1 MALNKREQI
10 ASQNLLNLRKFL
22 GVCRPNFAEML
33 QTPPTTIK
41 NYELGYRALSFA
53 CVQNIAA
60 LLSKPLGERFV
71 TPTLITKAEF
81 ATLLK
86 GSQEAVTD
94 S

>member
-10 ASQNLLNLRKFL
+10 AAQNLRNLRKFL
-22 GVCRPNFAEML
+22 GVSRPNFAEML

-53 CVQNIAA
+53 CVQNIAT
-60 LLSKPLGERFV
+60 LLSKSLGERFV

-86 GSQEAVTD
+86 DSQEVV
-94 S
+94 

>member
-10 ASQNLLNLRKFL
+10 AAQNLRNLRKFL
-22 GVCRPNFAEML
+22 GVSRPNFAEML

-53 CVQNIAA
+53 CVQNITT
-60 LLSKPLGERFV
+60 LLSKSLGERFV
-71 TPTLITKAEF
+71 TPTPITQDEF

-86 GSQEAVTD
+86 DSQEVV
-94 S
+94 